1 MTALETFIDNGDQEI
16 DTDGGPDLGFH
27 GVFGG
32 TEEGFDAQV
41 LFDPFE
47 EQLVKVV
54 VSDMPCSLIG
64 YRFDYACVFDWRL

>member
-1 MTALETFIDNGDQEI
+1 M
-16 DTDGGPDLGFH
+16 GFH
-27 GVFGG
+27 GIFGG

>member
-1 MTALETFIDNGDQEI
+1 M
-16 DTDGGPDLGFH
+16 GFH
-27 GVFGG
+27 GILGG

-54 VSDMPCSLIG
+54 VSDMSCSLIG
-64 YRFDYACVFDWRL
+64 NRFDASMIARQTTFQAESTI